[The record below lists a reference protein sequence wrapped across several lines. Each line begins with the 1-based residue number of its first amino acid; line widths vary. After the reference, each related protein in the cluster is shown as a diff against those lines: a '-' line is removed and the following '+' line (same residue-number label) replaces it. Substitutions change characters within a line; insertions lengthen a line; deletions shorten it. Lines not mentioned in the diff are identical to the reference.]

1 MPALPVDDPS
11 PTPTGDADPAV
22 PVEPPLP
29 HPPLDRRH
37 VARLVVPL
45 IPMFI
50 AVQVGNA
57 FFPVLQEQAPLLL
70 MALGA
75 ANRNLLVAVAQ
86 GVPWFLYALVG
97 GARLLLPDPFFYAIG
112 WHYGDRSISW
122 MERRTPTF
130 GQLLR
135 ELERLFAKAGW
146 AFVLVLPNNYV
157 CLLAGAAQM
166 RRSWFWTLNIV
177 GTIGRLIVLW
187 WIGQALQDVID
198 TVLSFITDHRV
209 PFLVVTVGLV
219 LLTTGRE
226 WRSGGTEVQALIEL
240 EHELEEV
247 APDAPHHP
255 HDGAADGGEGHA

>member
-1 MPALPVDDPS
+1 
-11 PTPTGDADPAV
+11 
-22 PVEPPLP
+22 
-29 HPPLDRRH
+29 
-37 VARLVVPL
+37 VVPL

-130 GQLLR
+130 GQMLR

-157 CLLAGAAQM
+157 CLLAGASQM

-187 WIGQALQDVID
+187 WIGQALQELID
-198 TVLSFITDHRV
+198 TVLGFITDHRL
-209 PFLVVTVGLV
+209 PFLIVSVGLV
-219 LLTTGRE
+219 LLTTARE
-226 WRSGGTEVQALIEL
+226 WRSGGTEVQALMEL

-247 APDAPHHP
+247 APDAPGHP
-255 HDGAADGGEGHA
+255 HDGGSDTPAGGA